1 MKARFL
7 HPIKYLKDTIALYD
21 DMIYTNY
28 VKDETRYSLKF
39 KSESDKL
46 AIDES
51 GVYKNN
57 SCTFFFLVEDFP
69 NYVHIDFCTNLR
81 QECLGDTR
89 ISVLTK
95 LVPHKIA
102 WNSAEMK
109 SKLRILGRSADEI
122 AETNVNAFNM
132 HSTLASVRR
141 NEWIQESLTY
151 LSEADVDRGRSL
163 FKTSILLI
171 ITGTRGED
179 LDMSLKNIQAQA
191 EQYGIILQRV
201 LFNIPAVLAYFSPWS
216 QAIKEGGTSD
226 YPSFVLTDELVS
238 RINTYSQGTL
248 GSGGVI
254 FGTDI
259 YSHYLVLKYVKQ
271 RITDAENWLITA
283 ETGGGKSY
291 YIKALILQLLA
302 QGYNGTIMD
311 IEGFEYLP
319 LVGEIKNS
327 CSVQVINMA
336 EGQGGYFDPVEIPV
350 YNDLDEE
357 TATQMRT
364 NSSDFTLGIFQV
376 LLGKAYNENNYLS
389 VVINDAVAN
398 AYAKRG
404 VTSERRTWVN
414 SRGMTLKTIYTELKE
429 LINFR
434 PDNEDYVL
442 AVREAIA
449 LTSKYFEP
457 GGTRA
462 ELFNK
467 RVNVNAIINSDLI
480 ICSFGMAGKSETSV
494 DAVQMALMQLSAAQ
508 ISHQRSVFSKMHGKY
523 NFKLWEEFQRWGKF
537 PGSEKTLGVALT
549 GGRKLGDVN
558 IIVTNEV
565 AKLLDDDKFN
575 IFSNITSFLC
585 GAIGDSKVR
594 SDFCNRL
601 SIPNMLPALDLIAK
615 NRRDPND
622 DTKDSDTNAKSSKY
636 QYAFLCGLDRTK
648 FSVVSMNLPT
658 HLANSP
664 LFKTGVQADLDKYTS
679 KED

>member
-1 MKARFL
+1 MKLRFL
-7 HPIKYLKDTIALYD
+7 HPIKYIKDTIALYD
-21 DMIYTNY
+21 DMLYTNF
-28 VKDETRYSLKF
+28 VKDETRYSLKY
-39 KSESDKL
+39 KPEADKI

-51 GVYKNN
+51 GIYKNN
-57 SCTFFFLVEDFP
+57 ACTFLFLIEDLP
-69 NYVHIDFCTNLR
+69 NFVHIDFCSRLR

-89 ISVLTK
+89 ISMLTK
-95 LVPHKIA
+95 LVPHRIA

-109 SKLRILGRSADEI
+109 SKLRILGQSADEM
-122 AETNVNAFNM
+122 AEKDVNAFNM
-132 HSTLASVRR
+132 HSTLADVRR
-141 NEWIQESLTY
+141 NEWIQESLQY
-151 LSEADVDRGRSL
+151 LSEADVDRGRAL
-163 FKTSILLI
+163 YKTSMLLI
-171 ITGTRGED
+171 VTGTRGED
-179 LDMSLKNIQAQA
+179 FDNSIKSIQAQA
-191 EQYGIILQRV
+191 EQFGIILNRV

-216 QAIKEGGTSD
+216 QVVKEGGSNN
-226 YPSFVLTDELVS
+226 YPSFVLPDELVA
-238 RINTYSQGTL
+238 RFNTYSQGTL
-248 GSGGVI
+248 GTGGVC

-259 YSHYLVLKYVKQ
+259 FSHYLVLKYVKQ

-291 YIKALILQLLA
+291 FIKALILQLLA
-302 QGYNGTIMD
+302 QGFNGTIMD

-319 LVGEIKNS
+319 LVGEIRNS

-350 YNDLDEE
+350 YNELDLE
-357 TATQMRT
+357 TATQMKN
-364 NSSDFTLGIFQV
+364 NSSEFTLGIFRV

-404 VTSERRTWVN
+404 VTPERHTWVL
-414 SRGMTLKTIYTELKE
+414 SRGMTLFTVYEELKN

-434 PDNEDYVL
+434 PDNEEYIL
-442 AVREAIA
+442 AVKEAIA
-449 LTSKYFEP
+449 LTSNYFEP
-457 GGTRA
+457 TGTRS
-462 ELFNK
+462 ELFKK
-467 RVNVNAIINSDLI
+467 RVNVDSIINADLI
-480 ICSFGMAGKSETSV
+480 ICSFGMAGKSESSV
-494 DAVQMALMQLSAAQ
+494 DTVQMALMQLSAAQ
-508 ISHQRSVFSKMHGKY
+508 ISPQRSVFSKMHGKY

-565 AKLLDDDKFN
+565 GKLLDDDKFG

-594 SDFCNRL
+594 EEFCERL
-601 SIPNMLPALDLIAK
+601 SIQNMLPELDTIAV

-622 DTKDSDTNAKSSKY
+622 DSKDSNTNAKSSVY
-636 QYAFLCGLDRTK
+636 QYAFLCGLDRAK
-648 FSVVSMNLPT
+648 FSVVSMNLPP

-664 LFKTGVQADLDKYTS
+664 LFKTGVQADLEKYV
-679 KED
+679 